1 MGTAD
6 DLTSRVGDRAQQ
18 LGDAPHAAADSMRS
32 GTREDELREMGREM
46 ADHMREPV
54 QDAVETVKES
64 AQDKAQELKA
74 SAVQGAE
81 QVQQRTGRTEHPED
95 QPSRVS

>member
-1 MGTAD
+1 
-6 DLTSRVGDRAQQ
+6 
-18 LGDAPHAAADSMRS
+18 
-32 GTREDELREMGREM
+32 M

-81 QVQQRTGRTEHPED
+81 QVQQRTGQTEHPDD